1 MKPEFVHRVVA
12 VGLSSV
18 LTAPCVALWVAPPRA
33 AQVVSHATAPF
44 PNFESS
50 PVHPLALT
58 PDGARLVALNTSDAR
73 VEVFDVQPNGT
84 LVRAGSV
91 FTGLDP
97 VSVCIDPANPTRAFV
112 ANQVSDD
119 VAVVDLATL
128 TVSALIPVG
137 DEPSDVLVANGKLFV
152 ACARSASNP
161 QLLAPTGFVE
171 HAVVIA
177 SASAPYAI
185 QTRIAIQGHK
195 PRALALAKVA
205 GQQRVFVVPQN
216 SGNHTTTLEFAAA
229 KTLGLADPTVAD
241 AFDPPFQFNPSL
253 KAPGLAGFGGLPPFF
268 PFPISGWTMPQVSR
282 IVNDFEHPS
291 LVPQLADKDV
301 FSIDPATN
309 VLYAQ
314 ATTGVGTT
322 LFSVERN
329 PLTGELWIAHTA
341 AKNRT
346 RFEPHVKGD
355 AVDNRIAIVAPGGA
369 VLQQVEL
376 APPLT
381 SREHAQPAAI
391 AFYAPPR
398 TFGSGSGSGLQGGHG
413 TPPSAPTGGS
423 ATSGPGSA
431 QPLDTRPTHPIAYVA
446 CLGSSSVVAL
456 DAQSAEFVDEI
467 DVGEVPVGLAV
478 DSTRAVLYVLSRGD
492 HALRAFD
499 IADHHAPLALGTS
512 APIAVGY
519 DPEPQGVRVGRTHL
533 YDARASTGHGTDNFS
548 CATCHVSGHM
558 DQLAWDLGD
567 PEGGIGYYFA
577 DLMTGSQ
584 SQGGAVVAA
593 QNVEQTH
600 PLKGPMVTQSLRGLA
615 DSNGAPLHWR
625 GDRRFFQMFQGAFV
639 GLLGGTGISN
649 AAMQEYANFV
659 RSLTYP
665 PNPYQPRDRQYL
677 GNAQTGRTLFGLTAG
692 NPGKDYNPLAAG
704 LKCITC
710 HKADF
715 AGGTD
720 FTGAQRTVNFD
731 AETMFFNTPT
741 LRGVYEKQFRSM
753 TGFGTAHDGSGD
765 DIRDFFEL
773 PDAFFGLGVFSGFTG
788 TDKSNVSEFVK
799 QWDSGLSPL
808 VGLQQRATASN
819 QAEFNA
825 WLDLA
830 ETQAK
835 LAAPWVNVVG
845 RVKTLSNAA
854 LTGISFE
861 FDTGSSQWRYR
872 KDDGTWTDRAA
883 LTANVLGAQTEV
895 VFTAVPPGTGRRL
908 GIDRDEDGLFDGSE
922 AALGTNPASP
932 DTDLDGYGDALEVSL
947 GSNPLVFTPNL
958 PADAIA
964 PVIQQVQPR
973 DLFATTA
980 TLRVQT
986 SEAATALVEL
996 GLAAGSYT
1004 LPSVTS
1010 STLRSVHDVVL
1021 TGLPAKATVF
1031 YRVTSKDK
1039 NQNAAQATGSFGT
1052 TARMLHVDD
1061 ITLTK
1066 TPSGA
1071 QWQVTATVK
1080 VVDQDGVAVANCAVR
1095 GIWAGDIGGQQFF
1108 PTVNTNASGIA
1119 TFALNPYT
1127 PSAATTV
1134 SFSPGY
1140 IGSTTSG
1147 NAFFVGTGG
1156 STPNIFYQQPANK
1169 VNYRSV
1175 AVP

>member
-1 MKPEFVHRVVA
+1 MRTRSVRSVVSFGLVPLA
-12 VGLSSV
+12 VL
-18 LTAPCVALWVAPPRA
+18 AVASGGS

-58 PDGARLVALNTSDAR
+58 PDGARLVALNTADAR
-73 VEVFDVQPNGT
+73 AEVFDVQPDGS

-91 FTGLDP
+91 FTGLEP
-97 VSVCIDPANPTRAFV
+97 VSVCIDPTDATRAFV
-112 ANQVSDD
+112 ANLVSDD

-128 TVSALIPVG
+128 TVTALIPVG
-137 DEPSDVLVANGKLFV
+137 DEPSDLVVADGKLFV
-152 ACARSASNP
+152 ACARSAANP
-161 QLLAPTGFVE
+161 SLVAPSSFVE

-185 QTRIAIQGHK
+185 QSRIALQGHK
-195 PRALALAKVA
+195 PRALALAKV
-205 GQQRVFVVPQN
+205 GSTTQVFVVPQN

-229 KTLGLADPTVAD
+229 KTLGLADPTVPD
-241 AFDPPFQFNPSL
+241 AFDPPFTFNPAL
-253 KAPGLAGFGGLPPFF
+253 KAPGFASFANLPQFF
-268 PFPISGWTMPQVSR
+268 PIPIKGWTLPQVSR
-282 IVNDFEHPS
+282 IVNDFEQPT

-301 FSIDPATN
+301 FAIDAATGQ
-309 VLYAQ
+309 LLPQ
-314 ATTGVGTT
+314 ATSGVGTT
-322 LFSVERN
+322 LFAIERN
-329 PLTGELWIAHTA
+329 PQTNELWIAHTA

-346 RFEPHVKGD
+346 RFEPNVKGD
-355 AVDNRIAIVAPGGA
+355 AVDNRVAIVAPGGA
-369 VLQQVEL
+369 VLQQIEL
-376 APPLT
+376 APPLLH
-381 SREHAQPAAI
+381 REHAQPAAI
-391 AFYAPPR
+391 AFFRPLRGPLSGAGGGGGGASVPSG
-398 TFGSGSGSGLQGGHG
+398 TFAAASTSVGQGSTQ
-413 TPPSAPTGGS
+413 PVENR
-423 ATSGPGSA
+423 PGR
-431 QPLDTRPTHPIAYVA
+431 PLAYIA
-446 CLGSSSVVAL
+446 CLGSAGVVVL
-456 DAQSAEFVDEI
+456 DAETAARVDEL

-478 DSTRAVLYVLSRGD
+478 DSTHARLYVLSRGD

-499 IADHHAPLALGTS
+499 IANDHAPIQLGATP
-512 APIAVGY
+512 AIAVGY

-577 DLMTGSQ
+577 DLMTGQQ
-584 SQGGAVVAA
+584 SQNGAVVAA

-600 PLKGPMVTQSLRGLA
+600 PMKGPMVTQSLRGLA
-615 DSNGAPLHWR
+615 DLNGAPLHWR

-639 GLLGGTGISN
+639 GLLGGSGVSN

-659 RSLTYP
+659 RSLTYA
-665 PNPYQPRDRQYL
+665 PNPYQPRDRQYTGAAL
-677 GNAQTGRTLFGLTAG
+677 TGRTLFGLTSG
-692 NPGKDYNPLAAG
+692 NPGKDYNPLASG
-704 LKCITC
+704 LKCISC

-741 LRGVYEKQFRSM
+741 LRGVYEKQFRTL
-753 TGFGTAHDGSGD
+753 TGFGTAHDGSGN

-788 TDKSNVSEFVK
+788 VDKNNVSEFVA
-799 QWDSGLSPL
+799 QWDTGLSPL
-808 VGLQQRATASN
+808 VGLQMRATAAN
-819 QAEFNA
+819 QSEFGA

-830 ETQAK
+830 EAQAQ
-835 LAAPWVNVVG
+835 LAAPWVAVIG
-845 RVKTLSNAA
+845 RVRTPAGSPLN
-854 LTGISFE
+854 GIAFE
-861 FDTGSSQWRYR
+861 FDSGAGQWRYHV
-872 KDDGTWTDRAA
+872 DDGTWTDRAT
-883 LTANVLGAQTEV
+883 LTGSVLGAQTEI

-922 AALGTNPASP
+922 ATLGTDAAAP
-932 DTDLDGYGDALEVSL
+932 DTDLDGYGDALEVAL
-947 GSNPLVFTPNL
+947 GSNPLVFTSNL
-958 PADAIA
+958 AADTAA
-964 PVIQQVQPR
+964 PLVLKSEPR

-980 TLRVQT
+980 TLRVET
-986 SEAATALVEL
+986 SEPASALVEL
-996 GLAAGSYT
+996 GLSAGNYT
-1004 LPSVTS
+1004 LASFS
-1010 STLRSVHDVVL
+1010 SPALRSTHDVVL
-1021 TGLPAKATVF
+1021 SGLPAKTTVF
-1031 YRVTSKDK
+1031 YRLTSRDK
-1039 NQNAAQATGSFGT
+1039 NQNAGTATGSFGT

-1080 VVDQDGVAVANCAVR
+1080 VVDQDGIAVANCAVR

-1108 PTVNTNASGIA
+1108 PTANTNASGVA
-1119 TFALNPYT
+1119 TFALAPYT
-1127 PSAATTV
+1127 PSAATLVT
-1134 SFSPGY
+1134 FSPGY
-1140 IGSTTSG
+1140 IGSTTNG

>member
-1 MKPEFVHRVVA
+1 MKFLHLCSA
-12 VGLSSV
+12 
-18 LTAPCVALWVAPPRA
+18 ALLALPFCPPTT
-33 AQVVSHATAPF
+33 AQVVSSATAPF
-44 PNFESS
+44 LNFESS
-50 PVHPLALT
+50 PVHPLALS
-58 PDGARLVALNTSDAR
+58 PDGSRLVALNTSDAR
-73 VEVFDVQPNGT
+73 AEIFDVQPDGT
-84 LVRAGSV
+84 LLRAGSV

-97 VSVCIDPANPTRAFV
+97 VSVCFDPNDPSRAFV

-119 VAVVDLATL
+119 VAVIDVATR
-128 TVSALIPVG
+128 TVRALIPVG
-137 DEPSDVLVANGKLFV
+137 DEPSDLLVANGKLFV
-152 ACARSASNP
+152 ACARSAANP
-161 QLLAPTGFVE
+161 ALVAPTGFVE

-185 QTRIAIQGHK
+185 QARVAIAGHK
-195 PRALALAKVA
+195 PRALALGKIGGAP
-205 GQQRVFVVPQN
+205 RVFVVPQN

-268 PFPISGWTMPQVSR
+268 PFPINGWTVPQVSR
-282 IVNDFEHPS
+282 IVNDFEHPAH
-291 LVPQLADKDV
+291 VPQLADKDV

-309 VLYAQ
+309 VLDPQ

-329 PLTGELWIAHTA
+329 PSTGELWIAHTA

-346 RFEPHVKGD
+346 RFEPHVKGA
-355 AVDNRIAIVAPGGA
+355 AVDNRIAIVTPGGT
-369 VLQQVEL
+369 VLQQVDL

-381 SREHAQPAAI
+381 SREYAQPGAI
-391 AFYAPPR
+391 AFYAPTRPPLG
-398 TFGSGSGSGLQGGHG
+398 GSGGGLVGSGHG
-413 TPPSAPTGGS
+413 SGPSTTTGG
-423 ATSGPGSA
+423 ATSGQGTSA
-431 QPLDTRPTHPIAYVA
+431 PVQTRAPRPIAYVA
-446 CLGSSSVVAL
+446 CVGAASVVAL
-456 DAQSAEFVDEI
+456 DAQSAELIDEI

-478 DSTRAVLYVLSRGD
+478 DSARAVLYVLSRGD

-499 IADHHAPLALGTS
+499 IANDHAPLALGVS

-533 YDARASTGHGTDNFS
+533 YDARASTGHGNDNLS

-593 QNVEQTH
+593 QTVEQTH
-600 PLKGPMVTQSLRGLA
+600 PMKGPMVTQTLRGLSDA
-615 DSNGAPLHWR
+615 NGAPLHWR

-639 GLLGGTGISN
+639 GLLGGSGVSN
-649 AAMQEYANFV
+649 AGMQEYANFV
-659 RSLTYP
+659 RSLTFP

-741 LRGVYEKQFRSM
+741 LRGVYEKEFRSL
-753 TGFGTAHDGSGD
+753 TGFGTAHDGSGA

-788 TDKSNVSEFVK
+788 TDKANVSEFVK
-799 QWDSGLSPL
+799 QWDTGLSPL

-819 QAEFNA
+819 QAQFDA
-825 WLDLA
+825 WLNLA

-835 LAAPWVNVVG
+835 LASPWVNVVG
-845 RVKTLSNAA
+845 RVNLLSTSA

-861 FDTGSSQWRYR
+861 FDTGTSQWRYR

-883 LTANVLGAQTEV
+883 LTANVLAAQTEI
-895 VFTAVPPGTGRRL
+895 VFTAVAPGTGRRL

-922 AALGTNPASP
+922 ALLGTDAGAP
-932 DTDLDGYGDALEVSL
+932 DTDLDGYGDALEVAL
-947 GSNPLVFTPNL
+947 GSNPLAFTAGL
-958 PADAIA
+958 PADATA
-964 PVIQQVQPR
+964 PTIQVHQPR

-986 SEAATALVEL
+986 GEPASALVEV
-996 GLAAGSYT
+996 GLSAGNYT
-1004 LPSVTS
+1004 LASFSSPS
-1010 STLRSVHDVVL
+1010 LRSVHDVVL
-1021 TGLPAKATVF
+1021 TGLPTKATVF
-1031 YRVTSKDK
+1031 YRVTAKDK
-1039 NQNAAQATGSFGT
+1039 NLNASQATGSFGT

-1127 PSAATTV
+1127 PSAPTTV

-1147 NAFFVGTGG
+1147 NPFFVGTGG

-1169 VNYRSV
+1169 VNYRKL